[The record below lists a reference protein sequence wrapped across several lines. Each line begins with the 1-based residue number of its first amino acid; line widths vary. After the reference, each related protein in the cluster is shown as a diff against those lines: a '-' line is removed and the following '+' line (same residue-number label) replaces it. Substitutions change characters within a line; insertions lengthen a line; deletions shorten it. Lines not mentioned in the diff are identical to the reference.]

1 MNDVISRCVPGSRL
15 ALTGIGGV
23 GKSQIAIEFA
33 HRVRIATPQMWVF
46 WVDAKDAASVK
57 ASFTKI
63 AGALHLPGWDE
74 QNAEV
79 FAMVKSWLVDESHG
93 PWMMVV
99 DSADDTS
106 VLTAPVHKHQ
116 HTTASVDVASLPQLR
131 EFLPISRNG
140 SVLITSTNSEAA
152 HMLTGNFAHHVDLE
166 EMTESEALALLKSK
180 LHRKVVYTEDQATE
194 LVKAA
199 ECMPLAISQTA
210 AHISADYPRFD
221 LVKATEKLNNPGQD
235 TSRLLEGSVHESNRD
250 VRRTNSIV
258 KSWHL
263 NFQYVRERSP
273 SAARLF
279 SLMCLFDRQGIPE
292 ALLTGQYGE
301 EATAAVARTKPHL
314 SLWKRIRRRRLRRHS
329 KRTMEPKDA
338 AKDTRSSFDDD
349 WRVLNSLML
358 IKTNLD
364 GHHFNMHRLIQH
376 TTQRWL
382 EINGELK
389 AWMRRYIALMV
400 QHFPKPIHDNWR
412 VCDYL
417 YPHAQQVVHYRPSDE
432 PTLRLW
438 GPLID
443 AVARYAHSN
452 GNYTVAER
460 FGRLALEALV
470 AIAGERNEV
479 TLRCLQDLGMTLS
492 VLGHR
497 DEAES
502 MYRRAWIGRQ
512 TLLGTD
518 HLDALE
524 SGKSLGSILN
534 SLGRNE
540 EGEALHARVIESYER
555 VFGPSHIETQ
565 SLLTNLSLAH
575 IMNGRLEKGEKM
587 YRRVQVIREDAFG
600 VQSDD
605 SYRNKRALAALSNLQ
620 GKHADAEAAHQE
632 VVQFHIMKSGLH
644 DAETIKSINFLC
656 DALVKQN
663 KLDDAVPWYRRIQDA
678 YPDLD
683 ERARRPALESLDHLA
698 RAFSQLGRL
707 EEAERVARH
716 MIEEREKLLG
726 MIDPDTAL
734 GHHTLAGILTQQ
746 EKFQPALDM
755 YEVAYTRLK
764 ERSGAEHEDVIDF
777 LNDLNAA
784 KNRLLQ
790 WSGDENRVSMDGEE
804 AKEKESTTAPIFAF
818 QSPQPIALELRTA

>member
-1 MNDVISRCVPGSRL
+1 MNDVMSRCVPGSRL

-33 HRVRIATPQMWVF
+33 HRVRVATPQMWVF

-57 ASFTKI
+57 ASYTKI

-74 QNAEV
+74 QNADV
-79 FAMVKSWLVDESHG
+79 LTMVKTWLVDESHG

-106 VLTAPVHKHQ
+106 VLTTPVHKPQ
-116 HTTASVDVASLPQLR
+116 HTTASVDVALLPQLR

-152 HMLTGNFAHHVDLE
+152 HMLTGNFANHVDLE

-180 LHRKVVYTEDQATE
+180 LHRKVVYSEDQATE

-221 LVKATEKLNNPGQD
+221 LAKAIEKLNNPGQD

-263 NFQYVRERSP
+263 NFQYVHERSP

-329 KRTMEPKDA
+329 KRTLEPKDA
-338 AKDTRSSFDDD
+338 TKDTRSSFDDD

-400 QHFPKPIHDNWR
+400 QYFPKPIHDNWR

-417 YPHAQQVVHYRPSDE
+417 YPHAQQVIHYRPSDE

-438 GPLID
+438 GPLIQ
-443 AVARYAHSN
+443 AVARFAYSN
-452 GNYTVAER
+452 GNYIVAER

-470 AIAGERNEV
+470 AIAGERNEI
-479 TLRCLQDLGMTLS
+479 TLRCLQDLGMALS
-492 VLGHR
+492 VLGLR
-497 DEAES
+497 DDAES

-512 TLLGTD
+512 TLLGKD
-518 HLDALE
+518 HLETLE

-540 EGEALHARVIESYER
+540 EGEAIHARIVESYER

-565 SLLTNLSLAH
+565 TLLSNLGLGH
-575 IMNGRLEKGEKM
+575 IMSGRLEQGEKM
-587 YRRVQVIREDAFG
+587 YHRVQVTRDDDLGA
-600 VQSDD
+600 QSDE
-605 SYRNKRALAALSNLQ
+605 SYQYKRALAALSNLQ
-620 GKHADAEAAHQE
+620 GKNAEAEDVHQE
-632 VVQFHIMKSGLH
+632 VVQFYIAKHGLH
-644 DAETIKSINFLC
+644 HAETIKSINFLC

-663 KLDDAVPWYRRIQDA
+663 KVDEALPWYRRIQDA

-683 ERARRPALESLDHLA
+683 EKAREPALESLDHLA
-698 RAFSQLGRL
+698 QLLSQLAQL

-716 MIEEREKLLG
+716 MINEREKLLG
-726 MIDPDTAL
+726 MNDPDTAL
-734 GHHTLAGILTQQ
+734 GYHTLADILTQQ
-746 EKFQPALDM
+746 EQFRPALDM
-755 YEVAYTRLK
+755 YEVAYTRLRD
-764 ERSGAEHEDVIDF
+764 RSGAEHEDVIDF

-790 WSGDENRVSMDGEE
+790 WSGCEDQVSMGGEK
-804 AKEKESTTAPIFAF
+804 AIEKDAAAPPIFAF
-818 QSPQPIALELRTA
+818 QSPNPIMLELQTV